1 MRPKRLLLGL
11 LIAVAAIGAA
21 TASAA
26 GTKSSVD
33 VPGAGF
39 AETRTDCP
47 KGTALVSQ
55 GFGTK
60 SFSTDGSGSTVVR
73 IDSHR
78 SGSGLES
85 RAVNFNTVPGVF
97 TAYAYCS
104 RQGREIDVVRER
116 VFVPPGSA
124 GVAKATCP
132 RGSVPVAGG
141 FASPGFTE
149 GGMLT
154 IVLTSRRQGRSW
166 RVEGI
171 NEGGSSRGGI
181 LTSSLVA
188 YAYCLADA
196 PKVTIRK
203 KRKPVGGELKAIVA
217 TCPKGRKA
225 IGGGFDGNIELL
237 GTARAGGAVISR
249 RAKRGRAWKIRAVSV
264 SELPDATATAYAYC
278 LKS

>member
-1 MRPKRLLLGL
+1 MRLSRLLFGL
-11 LIAVAAIGAA
+11 LTVAAIAA
-21 TASAA
+21 ASASAA

-33 VPGAGF
+33 VPGGDF
-39 AETRTDCP
+39 AATSTDCP
-47 KGTALVSQ
+47 RGTALESQ

-60 SFSTDGSGSTVVR
+60 NFATDGSGSTVVR

-78 SGSGLES
+78 SGTGLES
-85 RAVNFNTVPGVF
+85 RAANFNMVPGVF

-104 RQGREIDVVRER
+104 KLGRYIEVVREK
-116 VFVPPGSA
+116 VFVSPGSA

-149 GGMLT
+149 GGVLT

-171 NEGGSSRGGI
+171 NEGGSNRGGI

-203 KRKPVGGELKAIVA
+203 KRKPVGRELKTIVA

-225 IGGGFDGNIELL
+225 IGGGFDGNIEFL
-237 GTARAGGAVISR
+237 GTPRAGGAVISR
-249 RAKRGRAWKIRAVSV
+249 RAKRSRAWKIRAVSV
-264 SELPDATATAYAYC
+264 SELAGATATAYAYC
-278 LKS
+278 MKS

>member
-1 MRPKRLLLGL
+1 MRSHRLLLGPL
-11 LIAVAAIGAA
+11 IAIALIAVAS
-21 TASAA
+21 ASAA
-26 GTKSSVD
+26 GTKSTVD

-39 AETRTDCP
+39 AETTTDCP
-47 KGTALVSQ
+47 RGTALVSQ

-60 SFSTDGSGSTVVR
+60 NFNTDGSGSTVVR

-78 SGSGLES
+78 SGTGLES
-85 RAVNFNTVPGVF
+85 RAVNFNTVAGVF

-104 RQGREIDVVRER
+104 KQGRDIQVVREK

-124 GVAKATCP
+124 GVTKATCP
-132 RGSVPVAGG
+132 QGSVPVAGG

-149 GGMLT
+149 GGVLT
-154 IVLTSRRQGRSW
+154 IVLTSRRQGRAW

-171 NEGGSSRGGI
+171 NEGGSNRGGI
-181 LTSSLVA
+181 QTSSLVA

-203 KRKPVGGELKAIVA
+203 QRKPTGRELRTVVA
-217 TCPKGRKA
+217 TCPKGSKA
-225 IGGGFDGNIELL
+225 IGGGFDGNIEFA
-237 GTARAGGAVISR
+237 GSPRASGAVISR

-264 SELPDATATAYAYC
+264 SELPGATATAYAYC
-278 LKS
+278 MKS